1 MSFPSLPSRLILPL
15 LIATLSTAAWADN
28 VGADKMAALL
38 KDYSSISRDLHK
50 AQQTQAV
57 LLKQKTDLDDK
68 GLNLSGRQLALN
80 SQTDTHNSVAA
91 QQQKDLDAAKSNC
104 NNSGNSNSGNTPQHV
119 NDCDNKVK
127 KLNKVTLEVNASVKP
142 IQDQQSQLDLE
153 FAQYTQAAN
162 DWSVQEDQNTTSL
175 NALYRALNDWADRAD
190 DYMGSAPFLDQ
201 VEAGHADQ
209 VCSHRNLPDG
219 LLSIEELQHYTAG
232 ADRCLKYVAT
242 QQKLAATHPA
252 P

>member
-1 MSFPSLPSRLILPL
+1 MSFAPLPCRLLLPL
-15 LIATLSTAAWADN
+15 LIVALPSAAWA
-28 VGADKMAALL
+28 GSDKMTALL
-38 KDYSSISRDLHK
+38 KDYSSISRDLYK

-68 GLNLSGRQLALN
+68 GLNLSSRQLALN
-80 SQTDTHNSVAA
+80 TQADTHNSVAE
-91 QQQKDLDAAKSNC
+91 QQKRELAAAKSNC
-104 NNSGNSNSGNTPQHV
+104 SNSDYVDGKNTPQHI

-127 KLNKVTLEVNASVKP
+127 KLNKVTLQVNAGVKP
-142 IQDQQSQLDLE
+142 IQDQQSELDLE

-162 DWSVQEDQNTTSL
+162 DWSVQEDRNTTSL

-190 DYMGSAPFLDQ
+190 DYMGGAPFLDQ
-201 VEAGHADQ
+201 VEAAHADQ

-219 LLSIEELQHYTAG
+219 LLSIEELQHYAAG

-242 QQKLAATHPA
+242 QQKLASTHGG
-252 P
+252 